1 MKFYKFKFIYD
12 VFAKNKVIAVII
24 SITLVSCVDLFEE
37 NISDAS
43 IDIVSPSDSSV
54 LNNQNV
60 TLLWNEVFGVSKY
73 QIQMVTPDFKSAD
86 AVIFDTLIDD
96 TSLKVELYQGNF
108 QWRLKGTNSAYQSD
122 FQTYSFS
129 IDTISDNKI

>member
-1 MKFYKFKFIYD
+1 M
-12 VFAKNKVIAVII
+12 FAKNKVIAVII